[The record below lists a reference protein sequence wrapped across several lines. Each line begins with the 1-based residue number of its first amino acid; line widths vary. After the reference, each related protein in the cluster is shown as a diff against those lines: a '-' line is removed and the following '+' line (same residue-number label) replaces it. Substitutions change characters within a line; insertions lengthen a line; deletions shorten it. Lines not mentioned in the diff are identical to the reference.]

1 VWNGPDK
8 GVQGLHEILHFQ
20 HIMMNRVVDRR
31 EQPAVVDGAKWF
43 QALRGLWD
51 QARFALGLGPLQKAF
66 QERRREARHIGGDHQ
81 VPIELG
87 CVEHREESRQGAI
100 ASIGIGNDG
109 ELHGLVALRGA
120 DQSDVAGRLANG
132 LGDHLNHG
140 ASAPG
145 EPRLVATH
153 SRALATRKNPAGLI
167 GKAHEMMLTVR
178 MFRAKVLFGNKKL
191 YICSILA
198 LAASPMRASEPISVS
213 APGPERITFVV
224 RVDRRT
230 GKLVRTAVPSKPVVT
245 SKPSPAI
252 STLVDDA
259 ARANHVD
266 PLLVHSV
273 IQVESNYNQYAVSP
287 VGAEG
292 LMQLM
297 PQTARMLGVNNSF
310 DAKENI
316 EAGVR
321 YLKSLQDQFKDDR
334 LALAAYN
341 AGPNA
346 VERYKWVPPFKET
359 QKYVEDVGKR
369 YGEARKADAVEK
381 TKSLTRSVPA
391 PPVPDGQMMAAQ
403 EERHPKLEQFV
414 DQDGRL
420 HLRTEE

>member
-1 VWNGPDK
+1 
-8 GVQGLHEILHFQ
+8 
-20 HIMMNRVVDRR
+20 
-31 EQPAVVDGAKWF
+31 
-43 QALRGLWD
+43 
-51 QARFALGLGPLQKAF
+51 
-66 QERRREARHIGGDHQ
+66 
-81 VPIELG
+81 
-87 CVEHREESRQGAI
+87 
-100 ASIGIGNDG
+100 
-109 ELHGLVALRGA
+109 
-120 DQSDVAGRLANG
+120 
-132 LGDHLNHG
+132 
-140 ASAPG
+140 
-145 EPRLVATH
+145 
-153 SRALATRKNPAGLI
+153 
-167 GKAHEMMLTVR
+167 